1 MSAFEINN
9 SNELKLEYLVI
20 DSNAIIRGLG
30 LDLYGK
36 AKHIVTIPE
45 VLAEIRDSKAKE
57 QLERLPFELEFKN
70 PSPEMCGKVANFAK
84 TTGDYAALSKT
95 DLKLIAL
102 SCMLQKEATG
112 TCPFPEETGKRVIS
126 TQLSSAPSGEEK
138 VKVNVSRTVTSGGS
152 WASIARGMS
161 VDGNG
166 GTGAGSDVFTTQN
179 PSEEISNNDA
189 PSQAVQLEVES
200 ELNMSEFPPLSVP
213 SQTVDQSEELPQ
225 EKHSIT
231 SSPTTCI
238 SHTHLNPLEC
248 SEKLEKV
255 EPEGEVDVVS
265 SALSACGC
273 SCETHQEIAPDEIA
287 EFQPV
292 KQSRK
297 PEERKVHRDTGSA
310 ILLNGSSF
318 QNVQKVSEQMRQ
330 ADDGSGWVNQSN
342 FAVKAASDLWSEA
355 LTRGPISARDDRKV
369 DKKGKAQ
376 GHVKPRKELADASTV
391 KVACFTTDFSMQN
404 VLLRIGVHVVSAHGM
419 IVRSVKKWV
428 LRCMA
433 CYTIQG
439 EDLTRL
445 FCSRCGAAHLSRV
458 AVTLDAQGGIK
469 LHLRKDY
476 KVDTMGMRY
485 SLPAPGKQDRFEGE
499 LLLREDQLLSGIWR
513 QKVVKINKDVKSAFG
528 EDVTSDVGIQLN
540 KHDNIRVGFG
550 KVNPNSQKGRERRGK
565 KKHG

>member
-9 SNELKLEYLVI
+9 SNELKLEYLII

-57 QLERLPFELEFKN
+57 QLERLPFELEFRN
-70 PSPEMCGKVANFAK
+70 PSPEMCGKVANFAR

-102 SCMLQKEATG
+102 SCMLEKEVTG
-112 TCPFPEETGKRVIS
+112 TCNLPEEVKKGVI
-126 TQLSSAPSGEEK
+126 QLSSAPQFSSTALASPEARAAK
-138 VKVNVSRTVTSGGS
+138 TVTSGGLS
-152 WASIARGMS
+152 WATIARGS
-161 VDGNG
+161 AAEENG
-166 GTGAGSDVFTTQN
+166 GADVDILAQN
-179 PSEEISNNDA
+179 PAEEVS
-189 PSQAVQLEVES
+189 
-200 ELNMSEFPPLSVP
+200 NMSDFPPLQVSACEY
-213 SQTVDQSEELPQ
+213 THQ
-225 EKHSIT
+225 EIASDEIAEFRPAKE
-231 SSPTTCI
+231 
-238 SHTHLNPLEC
+238 NPKPDERDVHRDLG
-248 SEKLEKV
+248 SAILLAK
-255 EPEGEVDVVS
+255 GEVDVHKVHS
-265 SALSACGC
+265 CEC

-287 EFQPV
+287 QFQPV

-297 PEERKVHRDTGSA
+297 PEERKVHRDLGSA

-330 ADDGSGWVNQSN
+330 ADDGSGWVNQNN

-376 GHVKPRKELADASTV
+376 GHVKPGKELADPSTV

-419 IVRSVKKWV
+419 IVRTVKKWV

-458 AVTLDAQGGIK
+458 AVTLDAQGGMK